1 MNEKN
6 LEAISPIDGRYFDKT
21 EKLKKYFSEKALIY
35 YRLKVEV
42 EYFIALCEAQIPQLS
57 NFNHSK
63 FKDLRKIYLDFT
75 IDDAIEIK
83 KIEKSTNHDVKAVE
97 YFIKQKF
104 DKIGISEYKEFIHF
118 GLTSQ
123 DINNTAIPLSIKD
136 FINEVYLIKIE
147 ELLNSI
153 EDKCNEYKD
162 ITIISRTHGQPASPT
177 KLGKE
182 FKVFWTRIHEQLNS
196 LKKIPNSAKFSGAV
210 GNFNAHKVAYPKI
223 NWKNFGLDFV
233 ENKLGLH
240 YSYPTT
246 QIEHYDSFASLSDNC
261 RRINNILLD
270 MCIDIWTYISH
281 DYFNQKIVKNEVG
294 SSAMPH
300 KVNPID
306 FENAEGNLGIA
317 NSTFSFFTNKLTK
330 SRLQRDLSDSTV
342 LRNIGVPFSHT
353 LISFESILKG
363 LSKIYVNEDK
373 INNDIEDNWIVVS
386 EAIQT
391 ILRREGYPEP
401 YEVMKELTRNNEKID
416 KSKLHNFIDTLN
428 IDQAIKKELKK
439 ITPYNYTGI

>member
-6 LEAISPIDGRYFDKT
+6 LEAISPVDGRYFDKT

-42 EYFIALCEAQIPQLS
+42 EYFIALCEAKIPQLS
-57 NFNHSK
+57 NFNHK
-63 FKDLRKIYLDFT
+63 KLKDLRKIYLDFT
-75 IDDAIEIK
+75 IDDALEIK

-104 DKIGISEYKEFIHF
+104 DKIGISGYKEFIHF

-123 DINNTAIPLSIKD
+123 DINNTSIPLSIKD

-153 EDKCNEYKD
+153 ENKCKEYKD

-182 FKVFWTRIHEQLNS
+182 FKVFWTRINEQLNS
-196 LKKIPNSAKFSGAV
+196 LKNIPNSAKFSGAV

-223 NWKNFGLDFV
+223 NWKNFGVNFV
-233 ENKLGLH
+233 ENKLGLN

-246 QIEHYDSFASLSDNC
+246 QIEHYDSFAALSDNC

-281 DYFNQKIVKNEVG
+281 DYFNQKIVKKEVG

-317 NSTFSFFTNKLTK
+317 NSTFNFFSNKLTK

-353 LISFESILKG
+353 IISFESILKG
-363 LSKIYVNEDK
+363 LSKIYLNEDK
-373 INNDIEDNWIVVS
+373 INNDIENNWIVVS

-391 ILRREGYPEP
+391 ILRRERYPEP

-416 KSKLHNFIDTLN
+416 KSKLHNFIDSLN

>member
-57 NFNHSK
+57 NFNHTK

-317 NSTFSFFTNKLTK
+317 NSTFSFFSNKLTK
-330 SRLQRDLSDSTV
+330 SRLQRDLSDSEA
-342 LRNIGVPFSHT
+342 N
-353 LISFESILKG
+353 ES
-363 LSKIYVNEDK
+363 
-373 INNDIEDNWIVVS
+373 
-386 EAIQT
+386 
-391 ILRREGYPEP
+391 
-401 YEVMKELTRNNEKID
+401 
-416 KSKLHNFIDTLN
+416 
-428 IDQAIKKELKK
+428 
-439 ITPYNYTGI
+439 

>member
-57 NFNHSK
+57 NFNHTK

-317 NSTFSFFTNKLTK
+317 NSTFIFFSNKLTK

-342 LRNIGVPFSHT
+342 LRNIGLPFSHT
-353 LISFESILKG
+353 IISFESIMKG
-363 LSKIYVNEDK
+363 LSKIYVNETK

>member
-42 EYFIALCEAQIPQLS
+42 EYFITLCEAQIPQLK
-57 NFNHSK
+57 NFNHKK

-162 ITIISRTHGQPASPT
+162 ITIVSRTHGQPASPT

-182 FKVFWTRIHEQLNS
+182 FKVFWKRIREQLNS

-317 NSTFSFFTNKLTK
+317 NSTFSFFSNKLTK

-363 LSKIYVNEDK
+363 LSKIYVNESK

-401 YEVMKELTRNNEKID
+401 YEVMKELTRSSEKID

-428 IDQAIKKELKK
+428 IDQAIKIELKK